1 MTIKAMKKKHG
12 EFHCK
17 SCSKKIIDFRGKS
30 YNEIKTKSTPETC
43 GIFNIDQVQPHT
55 NYTYYKKN
63 IFKALT
69 ILSLIGFHVSPL
81 SANVYSLNTKEKIE
95 LQKEKEKS
103 KKEKK
108 KRKKRWNP
116 FRKKKKFPAV
126 GCPSF

>member
-1 MTIKAMKKKHG
+1 MAIQTMENKHG
-12 EFHCK
+12 KFHCT
-17 SCSKKIIDFRGKS
+17 SRSKNIVDFRGKS
-30 YNEIKTKSTPETC
+30 YNEIKKKSTSKTC
-43 GIFNIDQVQPHT
+43 GIFNKDQVQPYT
-55 NYTYYKKN
+55 NYTYYKK
-63 IFKALT
+63 IILKALT

-81 SANVYSLNTKEKIE
+81 SANAYSLNTKEKIE

-108 KRKKRWNP
+108 KLKKRWNP